1 MFDDFLINVIIVLFP
16 YFVYLFYI
24 SANRKLDWREKNIFQ
39 FLITVLS
46 FLILIK
52 YGFNKDTVLLLL
64 NIPILFS
71 LINKKYITY
80 SLLIFLI
87 CLIYKVSM
95 INSILLVINYLLV
108 LLGSFRFKNRVLF
121 IIYFIILNIVS
132 YLVIFNLYDAVYA
145 IISFPLLLSIFYI
158 LYHKG
163 EEILGFNHELN
174 ELQKEKEIRV
184 SLFKITHEIKNPIAV
199 CKAYLD
205 MYDINDKKKSVKYIK
220 IVKSEIDRLL
230 CLLEDFMLVNKD
242 NINCD
247 IMDINLL
254 LEEKIKNINELMNV
268 RNIKINYELNDDEI
282 YVFGDYNRL
291 SQVFINLIKN
301 SIEAKS
307 KNITLK
313 CYTKN
318 NNVIV
323 NIIDDGTGI
332 NKDAILKIKEP
343 FYTTKIK
350 GTGLGVSLSNE
361 IVLAH
366 HGKLKYES
374 EYGRGTSVKVILPL
388 YELWFKKNSKYGK
401 M

>member
-1 MFDDFLINVIIVLFP
+1 MFDDFLINAIIVLFP

-24 SANRKLDWREKNIFQ
+24 SANHKMGGKEKNVFQ
-39 FLITVLS
+39 FLITLLS
-46 FLILIK
+46 FLMLIKFGKDEKTILI
-52 YGFNKDTVLLLL
+52 LL
-64 NIPILFS
+64 NIPVFFS

-80 SLLIFLI
+80 SILILLIFLI
-87 CLIYKVSM
+87 YNVSIDGVVLLLINYSLIVLINTKIKNKIIFVSAF
-95 INSILLVINYLLV
+95 ILLN
-108 LLGSFRFKNRVLF
+108 LF
-121 IIYFIILNIVS
+121 CYFIIFKI
-132 YLVIFNLYDAVYA
+132 YDAFFT
-145 IISFPLLLSIFYI
+145 IISFPLLVFTFYL
-158 LYHKG
+158 LYKKG
-163 EEILGFNHELN
+163 DEILGFNSELN
-174 ELQKEKEIRV
+174 ELQKEKEIRI

-205 MYDINDKKKSVKYIK
+205 MYDINDKKKSEKYLK

-268 RNIKINYELNDDEI
+268 KKININYELNDDEI

-313 CYTKN
+313 CYIEN

-332 NKDAILKIKEP
+332 NKDTILKIKEP

-361 IVLAH
+361 IIEAH
-366 HGKLKYES
+366 NGKLKYES
-374 EYGRGTSVKVILPL
+374 EYGEGTSVKVILPL
-388 YELWFKKNSKYGK
+388 YEL
-401 M
+401 